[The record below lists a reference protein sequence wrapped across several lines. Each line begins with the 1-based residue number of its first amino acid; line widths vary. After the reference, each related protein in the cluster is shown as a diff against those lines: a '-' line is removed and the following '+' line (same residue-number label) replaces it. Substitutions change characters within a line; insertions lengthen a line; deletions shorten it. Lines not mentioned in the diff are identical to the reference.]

1 MIAALPEV
9 NSGCV
14 IRLEGV
20 SAGYEGDTVLEDINL
35 KVNSQ
40 DYIALIGPNGG
51 GKTTIMRVI
60 LGLLQPFSGQVEV
73 MGLPPKE
80 GRAFIGY
87 VPQSQLNDQDFPIN
101 VWDVVGM
108 GRLKSGWWNQGYSEA
123 DKQAIT
129 ESLRKTDV
137 YDLRNKAVAD
147 LSGGQRQRVYISRAL
162 ATHPKIL
169 LLDEPTANIDAEAS
183 KQLYEL
189 LDVLNS
195 EGTTILM
202 VSHDLHT
209 LERHAKSIGYVN
221 RCLAYEEVKDAK
233 MAGIEPRPFDETTKG
248 NQHD

>member
-1 MIAALPEV
+1 MAAHLEAKRD
-9 NSGCV
+9 CV
-14 IRLEGV
+14 IRLEDV
-20 SAGYEGDTVLEDINL
+20 CAGYEGDTVLEDINL
-35 KVNSQ
+35 RVYAQ

-60 LGLLQPFSGQVEV
+60 LGLLQPSNGQVEV

-87 VPQSQLNDQDFPIN
+87 VPQSQLSDQKFPIN

-108 GRLKSGWWNQGYSEA
+108 GRLRGGWWNQGYSDT
-123 DKQAIT
+123 DKQAIA
-129 ESLRKTDV
+129 ESLRKTGV
-137 YDLRNKAVAD
+137 YELRNKAVAD

-183 KQLYEL
+183 RQLYEL
-189 LDVLNS
+189 LDVLNA
-195 EGTTILM
+195 EGATILM

-221 RCLAYEEVKDAK
+221 RCLDYQETQDISPMAEETSALD
-233 MAGIEPRPFDETTKG
+233 GTLRG
-248 NQHD
+248 QRHD

>member
-1 MIAALPEV
+1 MTALGQAAKE
-9 NSGCV
+9 CV

-35 KVNSQ
+35 RVYVQ
-40 DYIALIGPNGG
+40 DYVALIGPNGG

-60 LGLLQPFSGQVEV
+60 LGLLRPFSGQVEV
-73 MGLPPKE
+73 MGLPPQE
-80 GRAFIGY
+80 GRSFIGY

-108 GRLKSGWWNQGYSEA
+108 GRLKRGWWNQGYSEA
-123 DKQAIT
+123 DKQAIA
-129 ESLRKTDV
+129 ESLRKTGV
-137 YDLRNKAVAD
+137 YELRNKPVAD

-183 KQLYEL
+183 QQLYEL
-189 LDVLNS
+189 LDVLNA
-195 EGTTILM
+195 EGATILM

-221 RCLAYEEVKDAK
+221 RCLDYQEAKDLSI
-233 MAGIEPRPFDETTKG
+233 MAGEAKPLHETAKG
-248 NQHD
+248 RQHD

>member
-1 MIAALPEV
+1 MAGLTEDKKDCI
-9 NSGCV
+9 

-20 SAGYEGDTVLEDINL
+20 CAGYEGDTVLEDINL
-35 KVNSQ
+35 RVNAR

-60 LGLLQPFSGQVEV
+60 LGLLQPFNGLVEV

-87 VPQSQLNDQDFPIN
+87 VPQSQLNDQQFPIN

-108 GRLKSGWWNQGYSEA
+108 GRLRGGWWNQGYSEA
-123 DKQAIT
+123 DKLAISD
-129 ESLRKTDV
+129 SLRKTGV
-137 YDLRNKAVAD
+137 YELKNKAVAD

-162 ATHPKIL
+162 ATDPKIL
-169 LLDEPTANIDAEAS
+169 LLDEPTANIDTEAS

-189 LDVLNS
+189 LDVLNA
-195 EGTTILM
+195 EGATILM

-221 RCLAYEEVKDAK
+221 RCLEYEGPKDVKLTDFEL
-233 MAGIEPRPFDETTKG
+233 EPFNESTKEH
-248 NQHD
+248 QHD

>member
-1 MIAALPEV
+1 MSAFSTLGGEP
-9 NSGCV
+9 V
-14 IRLEGV
+14 IRLAGV

-35 KVNSQ
+35 RVEAQ
-40 DYIALIGPNGG
+40 DYLALIGPNGG

-60 LGLLQPFSGQVEV
+60 LGLIQPFSGEVEV
-73 MGLPPKE
+73 MGLPPKL

-87 VPQSQLNDQDFPIN
+87 VPQSHLSDQKFPIN

-108 GRLKSGWWNQGYSEA
+108 GRLKSGWWNQGYSLA
-123 DKQAIT
+123 DKRIIS
-129 ESLRKTDV
+129 ESLHKTGV
-137 YDLRNKAVAD
+137 YELKDKAVAD

-162 ATHPKIL
+162 ATEPKIL

-189 LDVLNS
+189 LDVLNA
-195 EGTTILM
+195 EGATILM

-221 RCLAYEEVKDAK
+221 RCLDYQVSRDPRT
-233 MAGIEPRPFDETTKG
+233 AGEQAGSIDEAIRVH
-248 NQHD
+248 QHD